1 MLPYVANAGS
11 PAAQFMAGF
20 IYEFTG
26 DNQLTEIEACYH
38 GSQQLVAD
46 LEAEINLIEA
56 GDMVKAAK
64 LMK

>member
-20 IYEFTG
+20 IYEFVG

-38 GSQQLVAD
+38 GS
-46 LEAEINLIEA
+46 
-56 GDMVKAAK
+56 
-64 LMK
+64 